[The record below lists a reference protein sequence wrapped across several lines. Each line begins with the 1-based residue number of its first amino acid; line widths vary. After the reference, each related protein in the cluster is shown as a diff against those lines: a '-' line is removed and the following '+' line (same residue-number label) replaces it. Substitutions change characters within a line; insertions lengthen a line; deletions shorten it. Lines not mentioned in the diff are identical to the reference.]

1 MVLLWL
7 RYKMSDL
14 FKLDT
19 PIEAVDEDV
28 LLSRF
33 EYIYKENRA
42 IDFIID
48 RTVEPDLFSEIIDDF
63 DPLISVEKTFIA
75 KPITRAA
82 KQPLALLRLKN
93 DIKFYEYA
101 PKIIEILLEQR
112 AYTSTRQIICGWGYS
127 EHSLDSLKTR
137 FQKNLIAKSEGSA
150 QAFVLRWYDPRVQY
164 VFQNMAPEVL
174 YHHYL
179 ADYKIWEYLHPKGVY
194 SKAPVAHAFKFNNI
208 FPKEVIDF
216 LMMCEDVNGIN
227 KYLINKNIPS
237 NQIEPMLTYEYLI
250 LIKGN
255 SAKVEFNVISELVYW
270 FYRAGSNLTE
280 HPAIQALWDRED
292 YEQMLEKLNTD
303 LTLQANVLERDRVN
317 G

>member
-1 MVLLWL
+1 
-7 RYKMSDL
+7 MSDL

-19 PIEAVDEDV
+19 PIEAVDEDL

-33 EYIYKENRA
+33 EHIYKENRA

-48 RTVEPDLFSEIIDDF
+48 RTVEPDFFSEIIDDF
-63 DPLISVEKTFIA
+63 DPLISVEKVFIA
-75 KPITRAA
+75 KPITREA

-93 DIKFYEYA
+93 DLRFYEYA
-101 PKIIEILLEQR
+101 PKIVEILLEQL

-127 EHSLDSLKTR
+127 EHSLDGLKIK

-179 ADYKIWEYLHPKGVY
+179 ADYKIWDYIHPKGIFT
-194 SKAPVAHAFKFNNI
+194 KAPVAYTFKFNNI
-208 FPKEVIDF
+208 FPKQVIDF
-216 LMMCEDVNGIN
+216 LMMCEDVNSIN
-227 KYLINKNIPS
+227 KYLVNKNIPS
-237 NQIEPMLTYEYLI
+237 NQIEHMLTYEYLI

-255 SAKVEFNVISELVYW
+255 SANVEFNVMSELVYW
-270 FYRAGSNLTE
+270 FYKVGSNLTE
-280 HPAIQALWDRED
+280 HADIKALWQRED
-292 YEQMLEKLNTD
+292 YEQILEKLNTD
-303 LTLQANVLERDRVN
+303 STLQANVLERDRVN